1 MTLPRRAIAGKTA
14 YKELENE
21 NGELV
26 VWWYYG
32 IRSKRKPTEEPKVF
46 VCFRRILPDGSL
58 GDFKHKRLP
67 ITSLGQFRV
76 GTIWKEQKAVE
87 EIVYETKIFRVDF
100 SAGGWQHIQI
110 DNANTGP
117 ISPSVYPLP
126 TIQDEPSQL
135 ISFNAI
141 DVKGAEVSLYVPCLE
156 FFSRCYGRSQYI
168 KYVLSLFPW
177 EEAQNRFFAPF
188 PAEPE
193 GDKWHI
199 CLREK
204 VVNGDAVFLAH
215 AKYDPYANHTVR
227 SIYSKFE
234 KSFGNNAQS
243 VYPKVQPWFTGPAA
257 LKVSGVW
264 LEEGKSFLALQIGG
278 CSDPCGDEI
287 LRGRLKRKPKT
298 SSEDGSSA
306 DDLINIPKPVIRN
319 TPPIVTVTGQEEPST
334 DTGAIIIAD
343 EDFEVLGR
351 PRRVKRIKYDVE
363 QGSYKQVPV
372 PDENTRLFSGGES
385 HGTGSGVGYAMYK
398 ADQIMESHGVLRDIW
413 DALIWF
419 HDNHPEVI
427 GPPESYSY
435 EEGFCDNPEP
445 TLLAY
450 QAFADD
456 VVDIK
461 GATRNWPFL
470 SVEDRIRRGALL
482 ARALVGP
489 VHIYFFE
496 MQRRIKITEDDSG
509 NETYTEEP
517 FRGMVFKL
525 KDGDTL
531 EDWVAHLMDV
541 SRHTEGVL
549 TSIAPQCPGMAELYK
564 HNTAHTEKIPCEAAV
579 RNALRK
585 MGVKL
590 SADKK
595 PK

>member
-32 IRSKRKPTEEPKVF
+32 IRKKLKSTEEPKVL

-76 GTIWKEQKAVE
+76 GTIWKEQKRFE
-87 EIVYETKIFRVDF
+87 EFVYETKTFRVNF
-100 SAGGWQHIQI
+100 SEGGWQHIQI

-126 TIQDEPSQL
+126 TIEKEPSQL
-135 ISFNAI
+135 IRFNAI
-141 DVKGAEVSLYVPCLE
+141 DVKGSGVSLYVPCIE

-168 KYVLSLFPW
+168 KHVLTLYPW

-188 PAEPE
+188 PVKPE

-199 CLREK
+199 CLRER
-204 VVNGDAVFLAH
+204 VLNGDSVFLAH
-215 AKYDPYANHTVR
+215 AKYDPYTNHTVR

-234 KSFGNNAQS
+234 KSFANNAQS
-243 VYPKVQPWFTGPAA
+243 VYPEIQPWFTGPAA
-257 LKVSGVW
+257 MKVSGVW
-264 LEEGKSFLALQIGG
+264 IEEGKSFLALQIVGTTDPGG
-278 CSDPCGDEI
+278 VEI
-287 LRGRLKRKPKT
+287 HRGRRSRVQNPT
-298 SSEDGSSA
+298 SADGASA
-306 DDLINIPKPVIRN
+306 DDLIGIPRPRIMN
-319 TPPIVTVTGQEEPST
+319 PPPIVTVTGQEEPST

-351 PRRVKRIKYDVE
+351 PRRVKRVKFDVE

-445 TLLAY
+445 TLIAY

-482 ARALVGP
+482 ARIKVGEECI
-489 VHIYFFE
+489 HFFE
-496 MQRRIKITEDDSG
+496 MQRRFKITEDDPG
-509 NETYTEEP
+509 NGVITEES

-525 KDGDTL
+525 KDGDDL
-531 EDWVAHLMDV
+531 EEWIETLMDA
-541 SRHTEGVL
+541 SRRTEGVL
-549 TSIAPQCPGMAELYK
+549 VSIAPRCPGMAELYK

-579 RNALRK
+579 RNALKK

-590 SADKK
+590 PAGS
-595 PK
+595 